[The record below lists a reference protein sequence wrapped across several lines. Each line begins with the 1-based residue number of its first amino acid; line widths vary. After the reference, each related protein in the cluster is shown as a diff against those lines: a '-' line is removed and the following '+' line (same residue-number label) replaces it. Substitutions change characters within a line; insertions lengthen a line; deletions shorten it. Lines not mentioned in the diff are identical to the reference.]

1 VGVTDKPFAQYFR
14 WRGVNNGSEIS
25 PTSLGAWYAKLVLR
39 PSIPSKSFAHPKQ
52 IVGPGKLAVGFMTHI
67 FGQFTA

>member
-1 VGVTDKPFAQYFR
+1 MGVTHKPFGQYFR
-14 WRGVNNGSEIS
+14 WRGVENGSEIS
-25 PTSLGAWYAKLVLR
+25 PTSAGARYAKLVLR

-52 IVGPGKLAVGFMTHI
+52 IVGPGKLAVEVMTHI